1 MTVEAIATAEARM
14 TVEMTMEMA
23 MGMAMSP
30 TVPLLSVRDL
40 RVYFPSDVRDG
51 PVVHA
56 VDSVSFDLADGE
68 ALAIVGETGSGK
80 TSIARALLGL
90 HPPGTTQGS
99 ICLAGR
105 ELVDLPEEA
114 WRPMR
119 WRRIAMA
126 VQSAG
131 TAFDPVYRVGEQI
144 AEPLREHLGLLPDEA
159 QRRVEGLSRRVGL
172 ELRHL
177 RAYPHQLSG
186 GEKQR
191 AMLAMALSCDPELL
205 ILDEPTSGQ
214 DVLSRARLVALLR
227 QIRQESGASLLIIS
241 HDLAAVARLVER
253 VAVLYAG
260 KLIEV
265 GPTADVLARP
275 RHPYTWGLLN
285 AYPNMT
291 TARDLRGIRG
301 RLPDPAN
308 PPSGCRFHPRCT
320 QAVER
325 CRWEE
330 PPLQAFPSP
339 ASEPLLQASP
349 SPASEPP
356 LQASP
361 SPACGGGAGV
371 GARLI
376 ACHLGGL
383 QTLLRAD
390 GLRKTF
396 SVNGGARPAS
406 EEEQVEAVREA
417 SLEVLEGEVVA
428 LVGETG
434 SGKTT
439 LGRLLVGLLEAD
451 GGRVV
456 FEGQDLAAVNGRRRK
471 ALLRRI
477 QLVAQDPFDAVS
489 PRLTVA
495 EIVREPLDVQKVGTP
510 AEREEKVFQTLHA
523 VGLPAEPDFL
533 ARRAHE
539 LSGGQLQRVAI
550 ARALVLDPKLI
561 IADEPVSM
569 LDASEQAK
577 LVNLLK
583 EIQNEHGMGL
593 LLISHDLAL
602 VRKVADRIVVMREG
616 QIVEEGPS
624 SRIIAHPRHAYTRAL
639 LEAAPAFSWGDEEE
653 RLREVRVS
661 HR

>member
-1 MTVEAIATAEARM
+1 
-14 TVEMTMEMA
+14 
-23 MGMAMSP
+23 
-30 TVPLLSVRDL
+30 
-40 RVYFPSDVRDG
+40 
-51 PVVHA
+51 
-56 VDSVSFDLADGE
+56 
-68 ALAIVGETGSGK
+68 
-80 TSIARALLGL
+80 
-90 HPPGTTQGS
+90 
-99 ICLAGR
+99 
-105 ELVDLPEEA
+105 
-114 WRPMR
+114 
-119 WRRIAMA
+119 MA
-126 VQSAG
+126 VQSVG

-144 AEPLREHLGLLPDEA
+144 AEPLREHLGLPPGEA
-159 QRRVEGLSRRVGL
+159 QRRVEGLSHRVGL
-172 ELRHL
+172 EPRHL

-214 DVLSRARLVALLR
+214 DMLSRARLVALLK
-227 QIRQESGASLLIIS
+227 QVRQESCASLLLIS
-241 HDLAAVARLVER
+241 HDLATVAQVAER

-260 KLIEV
+260 KLVEV

-285 AYPNMT
+285 AYPSMT

-330 PPLQAFPSP
+330 PPLTQVKS
-339 ASEPLLQASP
+339 
-349 SPASEPP
+349 
-356 LQASP
+356 
-361 SPACGGGAGV
+361 
-371 GARLI
+371 RLI

-383 QTLLRAD
+383 RTLLRAD
-390 GLRKTF
+390 GLRKVF
-396 SVNGGARPAS
+396 SSNGHNRPGS
-406 EEEQVEAVREA
+406 EDERVEAVREV
-417 SLEVLEGEVVA
+417 SLEMLEGEVVA

-456 FEGQDLAAVNGRRRK
+456 FEGQDLAAVNGRERK
-471 ALLRRI
+471 ALQRRI

-495 EIVREPLDVQKVGTP
+495 EIVREPLDVQKVGTL
-510 AEREEKVFQTLHA
+510 AEREEKVHQALHA
-523 VGLPAEPDFL
+523 VGLPAEPAFL
-533 ARRAHE
+533 ARCAHE

-561 IADEPVSM
+561 VADEPVSM
-569 LDASEQAK
+569 LDPSEQAK
-577 LVNLLK
+577 LINLLK
-583 EIQNEHGMGL
+583 EIQNERGMGF
-593 LLISHDLAL
+593 
-602 VRKVADRIVVMREG
+602 VVMREG
-616 QIVEEGPS
+616 QIVEEGPT
-624 SRIIAHPRHAYTRAL
+624 SRVITHPRHEYTRSL
-639 LEAAPAFSWGDEEE
+639 LQAAPAFIWKSKDEGGEGIAS
-653 RLREVRVS
+653 LTS
-661 HR
+661 

>member
-1 MTVEAIATAEARM
+1 
-14 TVEMTMEMA
+14 MTMH
-23 MGMAMSP
+23 
-30 TVPLLSVRDL
+30 TNLPLISVRDL
-40 RVYFPSDVRDG
+40 HVHFPSPGPSNGHRPPAVR
-51 PVVHA
+51 A
-56 VDSVSFDLADGE
+56 VDSVSFDLAEGE
-68 ALAIVGETGSGK
+68 GAGLVGETGSGK
-80 TSIARALLGL
+80 TTIARALLGL
-90 HPPGTTQGS
+90 HPPGCAWGS
-99 ICLAGR
+99 VRLAGQ
-105 ELVDLPEEA
+105 ELMGLPEEK
-114 WRPMR
+114 WRPIR

-131 TAFDPVYRVGEQI
+131 TAFDPVYRIEEQI
-144 AEPLREHLGLLPDEA
+144 SEPLRQHLGLADGAARLRAEA
-159 QRRVEGLSRRVGL
+159 LAHRVGL
-172 ELRHL
+172 APRHL

-191 AMLAMALSCDPELL
+191 AMLAMALSCEPELL

-214 DVLSRARLVALLR
+214 DVLARARLVDLLR
-227 QIRQESGASLLIIS
+227 RIRRESGASLLLIS
-241 HDLAAVARLVER
+241 HDLAAVAHLVER

-265 GPTADVLARP
+265 GPTANLLERP

-301 RLPDPAN
+301 ELPDPTN
-308 PPSGCRFHPRCT
+308 PPSGCRFYPRCT

-330 PPLQAFPSP
+330 PPLTP
-339 ASEPLLQASP
+339 
-349 SPASEPP
+349 
-356 LQASP
+356 
-361 SPACGGGAGV
+361 V
-371 GARLI
+371 GDRLI
-376 ACHLGGL
+376 ACHRGGL

-390 GLRKTF
+390 GLRKVF
-396 SVNGGARPAS
+396 SAGGPHHAGADKRRPMES
-406 EEEQVEAVREA
+406 DRVEAVRGA

-456 FEGQDLAAVNGRRRK
+456 FEGQDLAAVNGRRGKR
-471 ALLRRI
+471 LRRRI
-477 QLVAQDPFDAVS
+477 QLIAQDPFDAVS

-495 EIVREPLDVQKVGTP
+495 EIVREPLDVQKIGPP
-510 AEREEKVFQTLHA
+510 AAREERARQALRA
-523 VGLPAEPDFL
+523 VGLPTGPAFL
-533 ARRAHE
+533 DRRAHE
-539 LSGGQLQRVAI
+539 LSGGQVQRVAI

-561 IADEPVSM
+561 VADEPVSM

-577 LVNLLK
+577 LINLLK
-583 EIQNEHGMGL
+583 EIQNERGMGL

-602 VRKVADRIVVMREG
+602 VRKVADRIVVMRGGE
-616 QIVEEGPS
+616 IVEEGPA
-624 SRIIAHPRHAYTRAL
+624 SRVVTHPRHAYTRAL
-639 LEAAPAFSWGDEEE
+639 LQAAPAFTWEGQDEAGKHIAS
-653 RLREVRVS
+653 LALCPQPN
-661 HR
+661 

>member
-1 MTVEAIATAEARM
+1 MNT
-14 TVEMTMEMA
+14 
-23 MGMAMSP
+23 S
-30 TVPLLSVRDL
+30 LLSVRDL
-40 RVYFPSDVRDG
+40 RVHFPSDGRGGPAVR
-51 PVVHA
+51 A
-56 VDSVSFDLADGE
+56 VDSVSFDLAAGE

-80 TSIARALLGL
+80 TTIGRALLGL
-90 HPPGTTQGS
+90 HPPGCVRGS
-99 ICLAGR
+99 IRLGAR
-105 ELVDLPEEA
+105 ELTGLSEEA
-114 WRPMR
+114 WRAIR
-119 WRRIAMA
+119 WRRVAMA
-126 VQSAG
+126 VQSVG
-131 TAFDPVYRVGEQI
+131 TAFDPVYRVGAQI
-144 AEPLREHLGLLPDEA
+144 AEPLREHLGLSAGAAAE
-159 QRRVEGLSRRVGL
+159 RVNALADRLGL
-172 ELRHL
+172 EPRHL

-191 AMLAMALSCDPELL
+191 AMLAMALSCGPEVL
-205 ILDEPTSGQ
+205 IVDEPTSGQ
-214 DVLSRARLVALLR
+214 DVLARARLIDLLR
-227 QIRQESGASLLIIS
+227 EICRESGASLLLIS
-241 HDLAAVARLVER
+241 HDLAAVAALAER

-265 GPTADVLARP
+265 GPTAGVLERP

-301 RLPDPAN
+301 RLPDPTD
-308 PPSGCRFHPRCT
+308 PPPGCRFHPRCT

-325 CRWEE
+325 CRCEE
-330 PPLQAFPSP
+330 PPLTQ
-339 ASEPLLQASP
+339 
-349 SPASEPP
+349 
-356 LQASP
+356 
-361 SPACGGGAGV
+361 V
-371 GARLI
+371 GSRLI

-390 GLRKTF
+390 GLRKVF
-396 SVNGGARPAS
+396 SANGGTRPGP
-406 EEEQVEAVREA
+406 EEEQVEAVRDA

-456 FEGQDLAAVNGRRRK
+456 FEGQDLAAANGRRRK
-471 ALLRRI
+471 VLRRRI
-477 QLVAQDPFDAVS
+477 QLVAQDPFEAVS

-495 EIVREPLDVQKVGTP
+495 EIVREPLDVQKVGTL
-510 AEREEKVFQTLHA
+510 AEREEKAHRALRA
-523 VGLPAEPDFL
+523 VGLPVEPALL

-539 LSGGQLQRVAI
+539 LSGGELQRVAI

-577 LVNLLK
+577 VINLLK
-583 EIQNEHGMGL
+583 DVQSERGMGL

-602 VRKVADRIVVMREG
+602 VRKVADRILVMRHGE
-616 QIVEEGPS
+616 IVEEGPAS
-624 SRIIAHPRHAYTRAL
+624 HVVTHPQRAYTRAL
-639 LEAAPAFSWGDEEE
+639 LQAAPAFTWGVEDEGG
-653 RLREVRVS
+653 EVIA
-661 HR
+661 

>member
-1 MTVEAIATAEARM
+1 
-14 TVEMTMEMA
+14 
-23 MGMAMSP
+23 
-30 TVPLLSVRDL
+30 
-40 RVYFPSDVRDG
+40 
-51 PVVHA
+51 

-80 TSIARALLGL
+80 TTIARALLGL
-90 HPPGTTQGS
+90 HPPGCAWGS
-99 ICLAGR
+99 VRLAGR
-105 ELVDLPEEA
+105 ELLDLPEDE
-114 WRPMR
+114 WQPIR

-126 VQSAG
+126 VQSVG
-131 TAFDPVYRVGEQI
+131 TAFDPVYRIGEQI
-144 AEPLREHLGLLPDEA
+144 AEPLREHLDLAPGEA
-159 QRRVEGLSRRVGL
+159 RLRVEALAHHVGL
-172 ELRHL
+172 ESRHL
-177 RAYPHQLSG
+177 RAYPHQLSD

-191 AMLAMALSCDPELL
+191 AMLAMALSCEPELL

-214 DVLSRARLVALLR
+214 DVLSRARLVALLH
-227 QIRQESGASLLIIS
+227 QIRRESGASLLLIS

-265 GPTADVLARP
+265 GPAADVLARP

-301 RLPDPAN
+301 DLPDPAN

-330 PPLQAFPSP
+330 PPLRA
-339 ASEPLLQASP
+339 L
-349 SPASEPP
+349 
-356 LQASP
+356 P

-371 GARLI
+371 GVRWI

-390 GLRKTF
+390 GLRKAF
-396 SVNGGARPAS
+396 SVNGGTRPAS
-406 EEEQVEAVREA
+406 DEERVEAVRGA
-417 SLEVLEGEVVA
+417 SLEILEGEVVA

-451 GGRVV
+451 GGRVTI
-456 FEGQDLAAVNGRRRK
+456 EGQDLAAVHGRRRK
-471 ALLRRI
+471 ALRRRI
-477 QLVAQDPFDAVS
+477 QFIAQDPFDAVS
-489 PRLTVA
+489 PRLAVA
-495 EIVREPLDVQKVGTP
+495 EIVREPLDVQRIGAL
-510 AEREEKVFQTLHA
+510 AEREEKVRQALQA
-523 VGLPAEPDFL
+523 VGLSTGPAFL

-561 IADEPVSM
+561 VADEPVSM

-577 LVNLLK
+577 LINLLK
-583 EIQNEHGMGL
+583 EIQNERGMGL

-616 QIVEEGPS
+616 QIVEEGLAS
-624 SRIIAHPRHAYTRAL
+624 LVIAHPRHAYTRSL
-639 LEAAPAFSWGDEEE
+639 LQAAPAFTWEDEDGGGEDIAP
-653 RLREVRVS
+653 LS
-661 HR
+661 

>member
-1 MTVEAIATAEARM
+1 MQTSISREL
-14 TVEMTMEMA
+14 VEMMD
-23 MGMAMSP
+23 SS
-30 TVPLLSVRDL
+30 VPLLSVRDL
-40 RVYFPSDVRDG
+40 HVHFPSPVSSNGHRS
-51 PVVHA
+51 PVVRA

-68 ALAIVGETGSGK
+68 GLAIVGETGSGK

-90 HPPGTTQGS
+90 HPSGCTWGS
-99 ICLAGR
+99 VCLTGQ
-105 ELVDLPEEA
+105 ELFGLPEDE
-114 WRPMR
+114 WRPIR

-131 TAFDPVYRVGEQI
+131 TAFDPVYRIGEQI
-144 AEPLREHLGLLPDEA
+144 AEPLREHLGLAPDEA
-159 QRRVEGLSRRVGL
+159 RFRAEALAYRVGL
-172 ELRHL
+172 EPRHL

-186 GEKQR
+186 GEKQQ
-191 AMLAMALSCDPELL
+191 AMLAMALSCEPELL

-214 DVLSRARLVALLR
+214 DVLSRARLVALLC
-227 QIRQESGASLLIIS
+227 QIRRESGSGLLLIS

-265 GPTADVLARP
+265 GPTADVLERP

-301 RLPDPAN
+301 ELPDPAN
-308 PPSGCRFHPRCT
+308 PLSGCRFYPRCT

-330 PPLQAFPSP
+330 PPLAQ
-339 ASEPLLQASP
+339 
-349 SPASEPP
+349 
-356 LQASP
+356 
-361 SPACGGGAGV
+361 V
-371 GARLI
+371 GNRLI

-390 GLRKTF
+390 GLCKAF
-396 SVNGGARPAS
+396 SANGHNHSGLENDR
-406 EEEQVEAVREA
+406 VEAVRGA
-417 SLEVLEGEVVA
+417 DLEVLEGEVVA

-451 GGRVV
+451 GGRVTI
-456 FEGQDLAAVNGRRRK
+456 EGQDLAAVNGRRGKR
-471 ALLRRI
+471 LRRRI
-477 QLVAQDPFDAVS
+477 QLVAQDPFDAIS

-495 EIVREPLDVQKVGTP
+495 EIVREPLDVQKIGAM
-510 AEREEKVFQTLHA
+510 AEREEKVRQALDA
-523 VGLPAEPDFL
+523 VGLLAEPAFL

-561 IADEPVSM
+561 VADEPVSM

-577 LVNLLK
+577 LINLLK
-583 EIQNEHGMGL
+583 EIQNERGMGL

-602 VRKVADRIVVMREG
+602 VRKVADRILVMRHGE
-616 QIVEEGPS
+616 IIEEGPA
-624 SRIIAHPRHAYTRAL
+624 SRIVTHPRHEYTRSL
-639 LEAAPAFSWGDEEE
+639 LQAAPAFTWGDQD
-653 RLREVRVS
+653 EVGENIVS
-661 HR
+661 LALCLQPD